1 MAQDVRNKIEKMKKG
16 DVCEESIS
24 NLNLDKEISD
34 NEVNLTCTIFQ
45 KQARKIA
52 MVPTGRRSQM
62 KN

>member
-1 MAQDVRNKIEKMKKG
+1 MKKG